1 MMETFSGAI
10 YKTGINPCVDVPLRV
25 TRAFGRRGYVRVRTT
40 LVPVGDG
47 RHLLY
52 VNGAMRKGAGIDV
65 GDTIRVALE
74 IDDAPREMPGPI
86 DIARGLGQAGA
97 WGAFQRAR
105 PSDRKD
111 ILAYHSFLK
120 TPEARKRNVERVL
133 EHLRRWGLLE

>member
-1 MMETFSGAI
+1 MMETFSAAI

-25 TRAFGRRGYVRVRTT
+25 TRAFGRRGYVRVRAT

-47 RHLLY
+47 RHLLC

-65 GDTIRVALE
+65 GDTIRMALE
-74 IDDAPREMPGPI
+74 IDDAPREMPVPI
-86 DIARGLGQAGA
+86 DLARGLRQAGT

-120 TPEARKRNVERVL
+120 PPEARKRSVERVL